1 MVCSLSVSGA
11 VRLRE
16 KERSHFPVCGQCK
29 SVAGVS
35 LIGSLVVENL
45 SHVRNTVLAKFRN
58 VLSFTTEAAGK
69 KLKFENK
76 LSEP

>member
-16 KERSHFPVCGQCK
+16 KERSHFPVCGRCK

-45 SHVRNTVLAKFRN
+45 SHVRNTVLAKFF
-58 VLSFTTEAAGK
+58 LSPQ
-69 KLKFENK
+69 KLQVRSLNLKISCQNLEY
-76 LSEP
+76 L